1 MILLY
6 KENYGCVFSID
17 ENDTLLYAPVYQ
29 DNTINLDEF
38 TEVDVMS
45 MDMDD
50 MELFDIRNELFTYSR
65 I

>member
-17 ENDTLLYAPVYQ
+17 ENDTLLYAPVCQ

>member
-6 KENYGCVFSID
+6 KENCGCVFSID

-38 TEVDVMS
+38 TENANC
-45 MDMDD
+45 
-50 MELFDIRNELFTYSR
+50 IR
-65 I
+65 